1 MQSIRIYII
10 LERIM
15 RLPVRDNVIEVD
27 SLLVS
32 KQATAQWRCKSQD
45 LQPYFDRCW
54 SLIGSARQA
63 NKGIEIRHIYREFNA
78 DADTLANK
86 GADGLDD
93 ALNW

>member
-1 MQSIRIYII
+1 MIALCYKAK
-10 LERIM
+10 
-15 RLPVRDNVIEVD
+15 
-27 SLLVS
+27 
-32 KQATAQWRCKSQD
+32 KQKI
-45 LQPYFDRCW
+45 W
-54 SLIGSARQA
+54 STNGKHGIVERQA

>member
-1 MQSIRIYII
+1 
-10 LERIM
+10 M
-15 RLPVRDNVIEVD
+15 RDSVIEVD
-27 SLLVS
+27 SSLVS
-32 KQATAQWRCKSQD
+32 KQATAQWRCKNQD